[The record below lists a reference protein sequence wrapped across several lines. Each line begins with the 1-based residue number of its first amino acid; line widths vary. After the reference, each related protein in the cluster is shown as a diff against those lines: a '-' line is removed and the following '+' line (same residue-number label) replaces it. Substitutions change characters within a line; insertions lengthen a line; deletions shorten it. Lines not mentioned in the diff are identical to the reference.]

1 MDQRVITLFHE
12 SIEAKMQAGEELAPL
27 IADASQVIVNALLS
41 DRKILTCGNGIS
53 AAQAQIFTACLLD
66 RFEHERPSLPALS
79 LGTDFTTQT
88 ALSSGYSFND
98 VYARQIRAIGQAG
111 DVLLLL
117 SSDGN
122 AGLQSF
128 ARAGRRCFP
137 LVSPFAA
144 TGTSAWYAHLR
155 RYRRVAI
162 AGKRSHR
169 TRTNLGTLSQWR
181 STTTTD
187 GGISRRLITDVIQA
201 NRNDTGQGTAG

>member
-122 AGLQSF
+122 ASNLMQAIS
-128 ARAGRRCFP
+128 
-137 LVSPFAA
+137 AA
-144 TGTSAWYAHLR
+144 HEKDIQIIALTG
-155 RYRRVAI
+155 
-162 AGKRSHR
+162 K
-169 TRTNLGTLSQWR
+169 
-181 STTTTD
+181 D
-187 GGISRRLITDVIQA
+187 GGDAALLLDSRDIELRAPLASRPRIHEVHLLTLFCLCDLIEQQLF
-201 NRNDTGQGTAG
+201 GGFES